1 MKVRV
6 FLALTVFWLLSI
18 SLIAET
24 KLINASVI
32 FRHGDRTPT
41 KPIPACSYDWMQGF
55 GELTP
60 EGMHQEYISGT
71 ELRKRYVN
79 DYKLLPEDFETKTLY
94 VRSTDFNRTL
104 QSAESLLYGL
114 YLPGTGPLLKSKT
127 AALPYKYQPIPIH
140 AFARQNDILL
150 LKGMKGADKKK
161 MKEILS
167 KYVYSSDEW
176 LNKQKS
182 LEKYF
187 PLWTKASGTKISSL
201 LDAKSFAGNVYIR
214 TLHNVSLPKGIDDK
228 QKEIL
233 IGLALW
239 IHAQQF
245 KPIQAGILIAG
256 DFLKNIVT
264 TMNKCIANES
274 QVKCYLYSA
283 HDKNLL
289 SVMSA
294 LGVPL
299 DKNPGYASRIQFELY
314 KEDNSCKVKIF
325 FNNENIKLPF
335 ADNNDFCT
343 FSAFENY
350 INSF

>member
-1 MKVRV
+1 MRKKIFFV
-6 FLALTVFWLLSI
+6 LALFLL
-18 SLIAET
+18 LNFTLTAEF

-41 KPIPACSYDWMQGF
+41 KPIPACPYEWIQGF

-60 EGMHQEYISGT
+60 QGMHQEYISGI

-79 DYKLLPEDFETKTLY
+79 DYKLLPSKFDTKTLY

-114 YLPGTGPLLKSKT
+114 YPPGTGPSLKSKT
-127 AALPYKYQPIPIH
+127 AALPYRYQPIPIH

-187 PLWTKASGTKISSL
+187 PLWSKISGSEIKSL
-201 LDAKSFAGNVYIR
+201 LDAKSFAGNIYIR
-214 TLHNVSLPKGIDDK
+214 TLHNVLLPKGIDEK
-228 QKEIL
+228 QKNIL
-233 IGLALW
+233 IELALW

-256 DFLKNIVT
+256 DFLKNIVS
-264 TMNKCIANES
+264 TMKECIANES
-274 QVKCYLYSA
+274 SVKCYLYSA

-314 KEDNSCKVKIF
+314 KEDNSYNVKLF
-325 FNNENIKLPF
+325 FNDRNIKLPF
-335 ADNNDFCT
+335 ADNNDFCS